1 MKRKLATLVLLTTA
15 YLGCADH
22 TRLHVNPLDA
32 MVYEPVH
39 VRITG
44 VPDEQTV
51 TVRAAMVDSD
61 SVRWESVNRFRPRDG
76 VVDLAEHAP
85 VSGTYDVASRMGF
98 VWSMTPAENDT
109 GRPLMF
115 ATSSLEPSTIDL
127 TVHVG
132 DETLERRLTRRTL
145 RPGVRRVEVR
155 EDGLV
160 GTLFLPENASELPA
174 VVILGGSGGG
184 LEEREVAL
192 LASEGYVTLALAYFE
207 AEGLPETLSNIP
219 LEYFDTGIEYLQGL
233 PEVDADRIAVLGAS
247 RGGELALLLGATF
260 RQIKGVIA
268 IVGSGLVWRSCCPPG
283 DDPAWTLGGEPVPH
297 MTATADS
304 ELERRFFEDLGA
316 GKPVAWAPVARS
328 MMERELARRSD
339 AIIAVERTNGPILML
354 SGAEDALWPS
364 GPLSE
369 VARQRLELHDFPFP
383 YEHISYPDAGHSFPP
398 PYMPA
403 TLSQN
408 PNRFLRGG
416 STEGTARAMEEAWRR
431 ILEFLDE
438 SLRHDR

>member
-1 MKRKLATLVLLTTA
+1 MKTKLASLVLLSTT

-22 TRLHVNPLDA
+22 ARLHVNPVDA
-32 MVYEPVH
+32 MVYEPVQ

-51 TVRAAMVDSD
+51 IVRAEMFDSD

-76 VVDLAEHAP
+76 VVDLGEHAP
-85 VSGTYDVASRMGF
+85 VSGSYDVASRMGF
-98 VWSMTPAENDT
+98 LWSMTPPENDT

-115 ATSSLEPSTIDL
+115 ATSALEPTTINL
-127 TVHVG
+127 TVNVG
-132 DETLERRLTRRTL
+132 EETMMRRLTRRTL

-155 EDGLV
+155 ENGLF
-160 GTLFLPENASELPA
+160 GTLFLPENAGELPA
-174 VVILGGSGGG
+174 VVLLGGSGGG
-184 LEEREVAL
+184 LDEREAAL
-192 LASEGYVTLALAYFE
+192 LASEGYVTLALAYFD
-207 AEGLPETLSNIP
+207 ADGLPETLTNIP
-219 LEYFDTGIEYLQGL
+219 LEYFERGLEYLQGH
-233 PEVDADRIAVLGAS
+233 PSIDADRIAVLGAS

-260 RQIKGVIA
+260 PQIKSVIA

-283 DDPAWTLGGEPVPH
+283 DDPAWTLDGEPVPH

-304 ELERRFFEDLGA
+304 EQEKRFFEDLNA
-316 GKPVAWAPVARS
+316 GRPVAWTPVARS
-328 MMERELARRSD
+328 MMERELERPSD
-339 AIIAVERTNGPILML
+339 AVIAVERTNGPILML

-369 VARQRLELHDFPFP
+369 VARRRLDLHDFPFQ

-403 TLSQN
+403 TLSQS
-408 PNRFLRGG
+408 PNGFLRGG
-416 STEGTARAMEEAWRR
+416 STEGTARAMEDAWRR
-431 ILEFLDE
+431 ILEFLNE
-438 SLRHDR
+438 TLMHGR